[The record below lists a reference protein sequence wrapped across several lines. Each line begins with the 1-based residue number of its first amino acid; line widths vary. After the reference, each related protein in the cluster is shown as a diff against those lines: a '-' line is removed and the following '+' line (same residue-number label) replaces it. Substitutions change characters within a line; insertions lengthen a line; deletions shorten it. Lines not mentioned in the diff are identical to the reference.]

1 MGGAS
6 VDLRPPSRVSR
17 RETPPR
23 TDRRSKAPQAAE
35 ADDKEVPV
43 PIRGTVFNP
52 PPLKGLTS
60 AGHFLLG
67 LEPIPDAIGTRSPL
81 PDSPS
86 QQLCP
91 DLVSV
96 HGNVSFSPLA
106 SPPCTPT
113 RLPAIYGANLQ
124 PRHYSSCTGRVGG
137 RFRRSTPSIKPP
149 AGPNQLG

>member
-1 MGGAS
+1 MTS
-6 VDLRPPSRVSR
+6 VPPRVSPDVKTPPARTADQRLHRPRRPTIKKSLFQFVGRLKTPHPSQGPDLRW
-17 RETPPR
+17 TLLAG
-23 TDRRSKAPQAAE
+23 TG
-35 ADDKEVPV
+35 AD
-43 PIRGTVFNP
+43 
-52 PPLKGLTS
+52 S
-60 AGHFLLG
+60 
-67 LEPIPDAIGTRSPL
+67 DAVGTRSPL

-86 QQLCP
+86 LQLCP

-106 SPPCTPT
+106 PPCTPT

-124 PRHYSSCTGRVGG
+124 PRHYSSCTRRVGG